1 MHMHLLEVDQ
11 ASINKILLFCIFVLI
26 FFIHVLGVCF
36 RYGFVVYADP
46 SVTDIACQ
54 GLNGLKM
61 GDRVLTVRRATE
73 VRFFFSFKL
82 RTLYLEDSRQ
92 LWTGYK
98 AGTR

>member
-1 MHMHLLEVDQ
+1 MSLQ
-11 ASINKILLFCIFVLI
+11 RIKIAQGCLKHVETHTTIFLFC
-26 FFIHVLGVCF
+26 

-73 VRFFFSFKL
+73 VIH
-82 RTLYLEDSRQ
+82 TLSVRRCCSNH
-92 LWTGYK
+92 K
-98 AGTR
+98 IC

>member
-1 MHMHLLEVDQ
+1 M
-11 ASINKILLFCIFVLI
+11 S
-26 FFIHVLGVCF
+26 

-73 VRFFFSFKL
+73 VRKDFIFDHNC
-82 RTLYLEDSRQ
+82 LEACNAWRVHPRDSS
-92 LWTGYK
+92 T
-98 AGTR
+98 